1 MHHTMQSDFETEF
14 EDLPCI
20 HFFGHMQFSEEAHH
34 IYEKV
39 QVIEKITGCVTIYR
53 SNLVHANF
61 PQLKEIVHDEN
72 FCDLDYALRIIGN
85 QKLKSITFHKD
96 FSIQSDKVFISVNPL
111 LEHNGTSVND
121 TIFDFSPTDGDCL
134 QEQVLTEQ
142 QCKRI
147 VGDVTY
153 EDYLLEAFKR
163 DPPVEIHGM
172 LIFEDR
178 DDINLLA
185 LENVTVIAH
194 GTPAIVISN
203 NANLVDISGLLSI
216 KISGREPLL
225 EISDN
230 DKICAPIELRNKV
243 KQLAQKD
250 VLFDKSCLKS
260 CEGGV
265 VDHWFL
271 QEFSNLKD
279 CRVIIG
285 NLMIMGFNEGFA
297 GLEELNRIEKIE
309 HGALIFQHNT
319 GFKNI
324 SFLNNLEEI
333 SYPESEEP
341 VLQIANNYGMESIG
355 LPALKSVDAADPDK
369 AIEIF
374 TYEDVSDWEK
384 KRFKSIALKRDVF
397 NIGHKPIK
405 KKRRIYETYEN
416 NTVLGTYFFFLAK
429 YLFSSKSLDM

>member
-1 MHHTMQSDFETEF
+1 MQSDFETEF

-134 QEQVLTEQ
+134 QEQVLTKQ

-153 EDYLLEAFKR
+153 EDYLLGAFKR

-271 QEFSNLKD
+271 QEFSNLKN

-285 NLMIMGFNEGFA
+285 NLMIMG
-297 GLEELNRIEKIE
+297 LN
-309 HGALIFQHNT
+309 
-319 GFKNI
+319 
-324 SFLNNLEEI
+324 
-333 SYPESEEP
+333 
-341 VLQIANNYGMESIG
+341 
-355 LPALKSVDAADPDK
+355 DPDK

-405 KKRRIYETYEN
+405 KERRIYETYEN
-416 NTVLGTYFFFLAK
+416 NTILGTCFFCFGK
-429 YLFSSKSLDM
+429 VSLLLEVVGYVTRHSCVFHL